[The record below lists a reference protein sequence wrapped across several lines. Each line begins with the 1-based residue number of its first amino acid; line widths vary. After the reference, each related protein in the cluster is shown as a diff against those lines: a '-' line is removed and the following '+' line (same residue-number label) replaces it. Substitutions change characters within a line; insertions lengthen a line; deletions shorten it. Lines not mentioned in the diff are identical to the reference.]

1 VNVKP
6 YKMETKINTE
16 NRLTKMEQKIDDL
29 KEDVIEVKDAIKEI
43 SNDIKDHVKWEA
55 EKYEKLDSKYS
66 GKWVEKAII
75 SIGTAVVIAIVLAMI
90 KFM

>member
-1 VNVKP
+1 
-6 YKMETKINTE
+6 MDEKINNE
-16 NRLTKMEQKIDDL
+16 KRLATMEQKLDDL
-29 KEDVIEVKDAIKEI
+29 KEDVNSIAY
-43 SNDIKDHVKWEA
+43 DIKDHIKWEA

-75 SIGTAVVIAIVLAMI
+75 SIGTALIISILAALL

>member
-1 VNVKP
+1 
-6 YKMETKINTE
+6 MDEKINNE
-16 NRLTKMEQKIDDL
+16 KRLATMEQKIDDL
-29 KEDVIEVKDAIKEI
+29 REDVKEI
-43 SNDIKDHVKWEA
+43 ASDIKDHIKWEA

-75 SIGTAVVIAIVLAMI
+75 SIGTALIISILAALL

>member
-1 VNVKP
+1 
-6 YKMETKINTE
+6 MEKDIHTE
-16 NRLTKMEQKIDDL
+16 KRLATMEQKIDDL
-29 KEDVIEVKDAIKEI
+29 REDVKEI
-43 SNDIKDHVKWEA
+43 ASDIKDHIKWEA

-75 SIGTAVVIAIVLAMI
+75 SIGTALIISILAALL

>member
-1 VNVKP
+1 
-6 YKMETKINTE
+6 MDEKINNE
-16 NRLTKMEQKIDDL
+16 KRLATMEQKLDDL
-29 KEDVIEVKDAIKEI
+29 KEDVKSIA
-43 SNDIKDHVKWEA
+43 SDIKDHIKWEA

-75 SIGTAVVIAIVLAMI
+75 SIGTALIISILTALL

>member
-1 VNVKP
+1 
-6 YKMETKINTE
+6 MDEKINNE
-16 NRLTKMEQKIDDL
+16 KRLATMEQKLDDL
-29 KEDVIEVKDAIKEI
+29 KEDVKSIA
-43 SNDIKDHVKWEA
+43 SDIKDHIKWEA

-75 SIGTAVVIAIVLAMI
+75 SIGTALIISILAAVL

>member
-1 VNVKP
+1 
-6 YKMETKINTE
+6 MDEKINNE
-16 NRLTKMEQKIDDL
+16 KRLATMEQKLDDL
-29 KEDVIEVKDAIKEI
+29 KEDVKSIA
-43 SNDIKDHVKWEA
+43 SDIKDHIKWEA

-75 SIGTAVVIAIVLAMI
+75 SIGTALIISILAALL